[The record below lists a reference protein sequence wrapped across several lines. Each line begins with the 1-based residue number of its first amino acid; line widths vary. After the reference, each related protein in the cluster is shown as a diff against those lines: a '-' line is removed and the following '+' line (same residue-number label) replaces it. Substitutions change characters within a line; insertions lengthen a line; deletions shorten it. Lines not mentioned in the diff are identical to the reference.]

1 MKTIIF
7 FSVSAILGAI
17 KLSFLPNI
25 DMLGWAFAAIAI
37 DFVTGVLKSSMNKVA
52 LTSMGFRGTI
62 KKLIQY
68 VGIIVLGTLLGNALP
83 KDNELVL
90 WINNVVLVFIIYT
103 EAFSIVENL
112 RDINPDSPMTKKIFI
127 PLLSLLTLGIDKI
140 SNFKKSDEEN
150 KNNKPYGGAD
160 VWLLLITSGLLFN
173 ACTIVKPGE
182 TSTYSKTDTTETKYK
197 PIFVEYKGGTS
208 TTAINYD
215 SLYAAWKKSLPAT
228 QQSNADSLFKVFL
241 KSLKKDTVTVN
252 DPQSKAQLKYWYDE
266 FGKLQ
271 MSCTAKDQTLSIMV
285 AEITRLTK
293 EVSNSNK
300 TVVVYKMVWWG
311 WLIIGAALLALLG
324 LLAVVFY
331 FSWLHKKGKW

>member
-140 SNFKKSDEEN
+140 SNFKKSDDTN
-150 KNNKPYGGAD
+150 SKGGFNNTT
-160 VWLLLITSGLLFN
+160 VVLIAAAISM
-173 ACTIVKPGE
+173 AAYSCTIVRPGE
-182 TSTYSKTDTTETKYK
+182 KTSYSKTDTTETKYK

-241 KSLKKDTVTVN
+241 KSLKKDTVVVN

-266 FGKLQ
+266 YGKLQ
-271 MSCTAKDQTLSIMV
+271 LSCTAKDQTMSIMV

>member
-1 MKTIIF
+1 MKSSMF
-7 FSVSAILGAI
+7 FLSVSAILGAVKI
-17 KLSFLPNI
+17 SFLPNI

-37 DFVTGVLKSSMNKVA
+37 DFVTGILKSAINKVP

-68 VGIIVLGTLLGNALP
+68 IGIIVLGTLLGNALP

-90 WINNVVLVFIIYT
+90 WINNVVLLFIIYT
-103 EAFSIVENL
+103 EAYSIVENL
-112 RDINPDSPMTKKIFI
+112 RDINPNSPIAKKVFI
-127 PLLSLLTLGIDKI
+127 PILSLLTLGIDKI
-140 SNFKKSDEEN
+140 TALKKSDDTN
-150 KNNKPYGGAD
+150 SKGGSTIVIIAAAISMAAYG
-160 VWLLLITSGLLFN
+160 
-173 ACTIVKPGE
+173 CTIVKPGE

-241 KSLKKDTVTVN
+241 KSLKKDTVTVV
-252 DPQSKAQLKYWYDE
+252 DAQSKAQLKYWYDE
-266 FGKLQ
+266 YGKLQ
-271 MSCTAKDQTLSIMV
+271 LSCTAKDQNLNIMV

-300 TVVVYKMVWWG
+300 TVVVYKMIWWG
-311 WLIIGAALLALLG
+311 WLIVGAALLSLLV
-324 LLAVVFY
+324 LIAIIIYYMWV
-331 FSWLHKKGKW
+331 SKRMKW